1 MSFIIIFYGHNFQDF
16 VTMKRESVLFK
27 YYSIILLESQ
37 IYRNFQKKQI
47 KMLYLKMISLTN
59 VPLSYIILGI

>member
-37 IYRNFQKKQI
+37 ISRNFKK
-47 KMLYLKMISLTN
+47 TN
-59 VPLSYIILGI
+59 KNALFKDNIID